1 MEFEVKNRRN
11 YYRVLQV
18 QPDAPVEVIK
28 ATYKTLMRDLKQ
40 HPDLGGDVW
49 NAQVLNEAY
58 ETLNQADKRHLY
70 DKKLFERYTK
80 KPFANPLT
88 GQKPVISVFCP
99 FCKRPLARK
108 ASPGQSCPTCKSPLQ
123 SQADDELSRTCR
135 RAVGRIK
142 KGGRFYY
149 YTTWPQKALKGE
161 LADISK
167 NGMRFRTNV
176 TLSKGLLIKLN
187 GPLVSGVAKISNVQ
201 KMHGSQNKMYSIGT
215 EFVSVIFKEPRGG
228 FYSKSA

>member
-1 MEFEVKNRRN
+1 LKNRRN

-28 ATYKTLMRDLKQ
+28 ASYKVLMRELKQ

-58 ETLNQADKRHLY
+58 ETLSNADKRALY
-70 DKKLFERYTK
+70 DKKLFEHYTK
-80 KPFANPLT
+80 RPFTNPLT
-88 GQKPVISVFCP
+88 GQKPVISLFCP
-99 FCKRPLARK
+99 FCKRPLARE
-108 ASPGQSCPTCKSPLQ
+108 AGQHESCPTCKSPLRRHN
-123 SQADDELSRTCR
+123 DDEIRSSCR

-142 KGGRFYY
+142 KGGRFYF

-161 LADISK
+161 LVDISK

-176 TLSKGLLIKLN
+176 TLSKGLLIKLS
-187 GPLVSGVAKISNVQ
+187 GSLVSGVAKISNVQ
-201 KMHGSQNKMYSIGT
+201 KIHRDQSKTYSVGA
-215 EFVSVIFKEPRGG
+215 EFVSVIFSEPRGG
-228 FYSKSA
+228 FYSASA